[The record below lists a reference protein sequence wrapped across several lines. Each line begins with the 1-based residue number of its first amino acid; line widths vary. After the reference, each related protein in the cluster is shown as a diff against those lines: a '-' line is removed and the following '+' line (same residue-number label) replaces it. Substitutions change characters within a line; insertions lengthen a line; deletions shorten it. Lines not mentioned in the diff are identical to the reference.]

1 MHQIKPKKMRIKI
14 TLLIICLTTLIGCN
28 RDADFVLTGKIN
40 GLKKGT
46 IYLQRV
52 EDTTLINLDSL
63 IVNGDSEFEFYAKLK
78 EPQILYLTLEKVDA
92 FEYDDRIMFFAE
104 PGEMTLN
111 TSLKNFES
119 QAAITGSEN
128 QIKLEEYNKIIHR
141 FNDENLD
148 LIKKS
153 FEVRKQETEDSI
165 IYYDQKLQ
173 NLTKRKYLYTVNFA
187 MNNKQHEIAPYL
199 AISEIFDANVKY
211 LDTIYNS
218 LEPKVKKSK
227 YGDILKD
234 FIKDR
239 KTSDKEE
246 ETTQITTVQE

>member
-1 MHQIKPKKMRIKI
+1 MQIKI
-14 TLLIICLTTLIGCN
+14 TLLFICFTALIGCN
-28 RDADFVLTGKIN
+28 KSADFTLTGKVN
-40 GLKKGT
+40 GLKKGK

-52 EDTTLINLDSL
+52 EDTTLVNLDSL
-63 IVNGDSEFEFYAKLK
+63 IVDGDAEFEFYASIK
-78 EPQILYLTLEKVDA
+78 EPQILYLTVEKVDA
-92 FEYDDRIMFFAE
+92 YEYDDRIMFFAE

-128 QIKLEEYNKIIHR
+128 QLKLEEYSKIISR

-148 LIKKS
+148 LIKKN
-153 FEVRKQETEDSI
+153 FEARKNELEDSI
-165 IYYDQKLQ
+165 VYYDQKLQ

-187 MNNKQHEIAPYL
+187 MNNKQYEIAPYL

-218 LEPKVKKSK
+218 LDPKVKKSK
-227 YGDILKD
+227 YGDVLKD

-239 KTSDKEE
+239 KNSDSEE
-246 ETTQITTVQE
+246 NTTAINTVDE

>member
-1 MHQIKPKKMRIKI
+1 MRIKF
-14 TLLIICLTTLIGCN
+14 TLIIICLTTLVACN
-28 RDADFVLTGKIN
+28 KDSDFTLTGKIN
-40 GLKKGT
+40 GLKKGKL
-46 IYLQRV
+46 YLQRV
-52 EDTTLINLDSL
+52 EDTTLVNLDSL
-63 IVNGDSEFEFYAKLK
+63 IIDGDSEFEFYAKLK

-92 FEYDDRIMFFAE
+92 YEYDDRIMFFAE

-128 QIKLEEYNKIIHR
+128 QIKLEEYNKIIRR

-148 LIKKS
+148 LIKKN
-153 FEVRKQETEDSI
+153 FEARKQQAEDSI

-187 MNNKQHEIAPYL
+187 MNNKQFEIAPYL
-199 AISEIFDANVKY
+199 AISEIFDANIKY

-218 LEPKVKKSK
+218 LEPKIKKSK
-227 YGDILKD
+227 YGSVLKD

-239 KTSDKEE
+239 KTSDNEE
-246 ETTQITTVQE
+246 QTTTVTTVEE

>member
-1 MHQIKPKKMRIKI
+1 MRIKF
-14 TLLIICLTTLIGCN
+14 TLIIICLTTLVACN
-28 RDADFVLTGKIN
+28 KDSDFTLTGKIN
-40 GLKKGT
+40 GLKKGKL
-46 IYLQRV
+46 YLQRV
-52 EDTTLINLDSL
+52 EDTTLVNIDSL
-63 IVNGDSEFEFYAKLK
+63 IVEGDSEFEFYAKLK

-92 FEYDDRIMFFAE
+92 YEYDDRIMFFAE

-128 QIKLEEYNKIIHR
+128 QIKLEEYNKIIRR

-148 LIKKS
+148 LIKKN
-153 FEVRKQETEDSI
+153 FEARKQETEDSI

-187 MNNKQHEIAPYL
+187 MNNKQFEIAPYL
-199 AISEIFDANVKY
+199 AISEIFDANLKY

-227 YGDILKD
+227 YGSVLKD

-239 KTSDKEE
+239 KTSDNEE
-246 ETTQITTVQE
+246 ATTTVTTVEE

>member
-1 MHQIKPKKMRIKI
+1 MRIKF
-14 TLLIICLTTLIGCN
+14 TLIIICLTTLVACN
-28 RDADFVLTGKIN
+28 KDSDFTLTGKIN
-40 GLKKGT
+40 GLKKGKL
-46 IYLQRV
+46 YLQRV
-52 EDTTLINLDSL
+52 EDTTLVNLDSL
-63 IVNGDSEFEFYAKLK
+63 IIDGDSEFEFYAKLK

-92 FEYDDRIMFFAE
+92 YEYDDRIMFFAE

-128 QIKLEEYNKIIHR
+128 QIKLEEYNTIIRR

-148 LIKKS
+148 LIKKN
-153 FEVRKQETEDSI
+153 FEARKQQAEDSI

-187 MNNKQHEIAPYL
+187 MNNKQFEIAPYL
-199 AISEIFDANVKY
+199 AISEIFDANIKY

-227 YGDILKD
+227 YGSVLKD

-239 KTSDKEE
+239 KTSDNDEQ
-246 ETTQITTVQE
+246 TTTVTTVDE

>member
-1 MHQIKPKKMRIKI
+1 MRIKF
-14 TLLIICLTTLIGCN
+14 TLIIICLTTLVACN
-28 RDADFVLTGKIN
+28 KDSDFTLTGKIN
-40 GLKKGT
+40 GLKKGKL
-46 IYLQRV
+46 YLQRV
-52 EDTTLINLDSL
+52 EDTTLVNLDSL
-63 IVNGDSEFEFYAKLK
+63 IIDGDSEFEFYAKLK

-92 FEYDDRIMFFAE
+92 YEYDDRIMFFAE

-128 QIKLEEYNKIIHR
+128 QIKLEEYNKIIRR

-148 LIKKS
+148 LIKKN
-153 FEVRKQETEDSI
+153 FEARKQQAEDSI

-187 MNNKQHEIAPYL
+187 MNNKQFEIAPYL
-199 AISEIFDANVKY
+199 AISEIFDANIKY

-227 YGDILKD
+227 YGSVLKD

-239 KTSDKEE
+239 KTLDNEE
-246 ETTQITTVQE
+246 QTTTVTTVEE